1 MCIQSFTVVDL
12 WAHDGVDCTSHEVRC
27 ILRYWYLYSSGTVVY
42 TDIYIK
48 VYSETLYPFSAVYSV
63 QYIPVLLSKPAV
75 IIDKSKSEK
84 RCHPVINEGKKS
96 IETQP
101 K

>member
-1 MCIQSFTVVDL
+1 MLIYGPTTELIARRTRSV
-12 WAHDGVDCTSHEVRC
+12 ASYG
-27 ILRYWYLYSSGTVVY
+27 IYWYLYSSGTVVY
-42 TDIYIK
+42 TGIYIK